1 MTAQILGL
9 VLDIAVLIALGFT
22 IFYCLKL
29 SRSMNN
35 FRQHRQEM
43 AALIN
48 DLSKNI
54 DEALRAIDG
63 LKIAGDRSGRDL
75 QKIIN
80 ESKSV
85 ARELQDVN
93 EAGNSLASRLEN
105 LAGKSRIASQSF
117 DNKKEYMDEPS
128 APPAS
133 PRNTVAQK
141 PAFYIQDRDHGS
153 ADDEAVNDD
162 DDTENMSQAEKELA
176 AALRK
181 NKKPSSPGFF
191 S

>member
-9 VLDIAVLIALGFT
+9 ALDIAVLIALGFT

-43 AALIN
+43 AALIA

-80 ESKSV
+80 ESRSV
-85 ARELQDVN
+85 ARELLDVN
-93 EAGNSLASRLEN
+93 EIGNSLASRLEN
-105 LAGKSRIASQSF
+105 LAGKSRAASQSF
-117 DNKKEYMDEPS
+117 DSKKEIMDEPA
-128 APPAS
+128 APPA
-133 PRNTVAQK
+133 PRNIVAQK
-141 PAFYIQDRDHGS
+141 SAFYIQDRDYGS
-153 ADDEAVNDD
+153 GDDEVVNDD
-162 DDTENMSQAEKELA
+162 SDTENMSQAEKELA

-191 S
+191 

>member
-1 MTAQILGL
+1 MMTAHILGL
-9 VLDIAVLIALGFT
+9 ALDIAVLIGLGFT
-22 IFYCLKL
+22 IFYCLRL

-35 FRQHRQEM
+35 FRQHRQDM
-43 AALIN
+43 GVLIN

-75 QKIIN
+75 QKIIS

-85 ARELQDVN
+85 SRELQEIN

-105 LAGKSRIASQSF
+105 LAGKSRASSQSF
-117 DNKKEYMDEPS
+117 ETKKEYSDDPPKVH
-128 APPAS
+128 AP
-133 PRNTVAQK
+133 PRNTAAQK
-141 PAFYIQDRDHGS
+141 PAFYIQDRDHGLN
-153 ADDEAVNDD
+153 DDDPVNDD

-181 NKKPSSPGFF
+181 NKKPSGPGFF
-191 S
+191 